1 MNKLIL
7 LIFRGIKEFLYFLKI
22 VWIFCILLLTLYWIN
37 NLAGYSW
44 KWLNFIKPFF
54 EWALGITDKIYS
66 ASYNLLGAVFEF
78 KYFILLI
85 IFILLAYLSNVLID
99 GLCSLEILYSNTR
112 NKYKKNVQ
120 TEFNKKLIADIEQKE
135 IKITDYSIII
145 KTQLKT
151 KFMHDE
157 IKIDIEEQN
166 KKMCD
171 FIFQKTALKPAIYQ
185 GSFLYSFDNFDN
197 IDTVLDVMNKLLKST
212 APLDYAICIQSDNNL
227 EQLKKLSELNLFGK
241 MIMAADTSY
250 RYRFNKSHRYQMS
263 LVGLFQNGETTL
275 EVHEFQEIV

>member
-1 MNKLIL
+1 
-7 LIFRGIKEFLYFLKI
+7 
-22 VWIFCILLLTLYWIN
+22 
-37 NLAGYSW
+37 
-44 KWLNFIKPFF
+44 
-54 EWALGITDKIYS
+54 
-66 ASYNLLGAVFEF
+66 
-78 KYFILLI
+78 
-85 IFILLAYLSNVLID
+85 
-99 GLCSLEILYSNTR
+99 
-112 NKYKKNVQ
+112 
-120 TEFNKKLIADIEQKE
+120 
-135 IKITDYSIII
+135 
-145 KTQLKT
+145 
-151 KFMHDE
+151 MHDE